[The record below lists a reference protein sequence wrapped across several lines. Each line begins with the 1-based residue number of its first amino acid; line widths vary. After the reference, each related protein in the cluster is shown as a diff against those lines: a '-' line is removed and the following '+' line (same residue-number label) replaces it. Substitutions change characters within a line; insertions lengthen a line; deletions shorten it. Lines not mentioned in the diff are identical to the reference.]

1 MGGAVGWV
9 VDHSAEISD
18 RDAGSR
24 LDATGERGYLT
35 PALLVLAGGEPGMLA
50 FSTGNKVPGQ
60 TVIGRFAA
68 VPSIA
73 NPRALVPLDGSR
85 QALSRILAQYAAGAA
100 SPMSRLAGKLVALA
114 CSAGLAPLVL
124 RSRLGLV
131 AADPET
137 KASPLHRFLSGIL
150 GRSDFTISLRL
161 APGRPNSKPVVQ
173 AVAADGSLLAY
184 AKFGLDPLTK
194 RLVRREGE
202 VLAELA
208 PLCSGTVVHI
218 PAVLHRGPWNSLEA
232 LVVSPLVGKGLMP
245 RTVREVP
252 AKIAEVV
259 AGLRPRQQAR
269 LGTCAC
275 WQRMREQAKDC
286 IPALGPQAGNTVA
299 RAMDWVEKQ
308 WGLETVAIGQSH
320 GDWIP
325 PNISVLADG
334 NCNIWDWERGD
345 ADVPLGA
352 DTLQFVSFVE
362 MRRPMA
368 GKPLAER
375 VIAAGGEALARQG
388 LPRQQ
393 AHMLMAFSLIRSLLW
408 FGEARFEGRTA
419 DVDQSFVKAL
429 ESCMQ
434 TSATGQKTV
443 ARGGDTQMDATSAP
457 IRGRQ
462 LIDKDKTAD
471 VN

>member
-1 MGGAVGWV
+1 MGGAIGSL
-9 VDHSAEISD
+9 VDNPAEIND
-18 RDAGSR
+18 RNGSSWP
-24 LDATGERGYLT
+24 AAAEKPAYLT
-35 PALLVLAGGEPGMLA
+35 PALLVLAGGEPGVLA
-50 FSTGNKVPGQ
+50 FSTGRKTAGQ

-73 NPRALVPLDGSR
+73 NPRALVGLDGSR
-85 QALSRILAQYAAGAA
+85 HVLARVLAQYAAGAA
-100 SPMSRLAGKLVALA
+100 SPLSRVAGKLVALA
-114 CSAGLAPLVL
+114 CRVGLGPLVL
-124 RSRLGLV
+124 RSRLELV
-131 AADPET
+131 AAAPHT
-137 KASPLHRFLSGIL
+137 KSSPLHRFLSGIL

-173 AVAADGSLLAY
+173 VVAADGSVLAY

-208 PLCSGTVVHI
+208 PLCAGTAVHI
-218 PAVLHRGPWNSLEA
+218 PALLHRGAWNSLEA
-232 LVVSPLVGKGLMP
+232 LVVSPLGGKGLMP
-245 RTVREVP
+245 RTAGEVP

-259 AGLRPRQQAR
+259 AGLRPRQMAK
-269 LGTCAC
+269 LGTCDC

-286 IPALGPQAGNTVA
+286 IPALGPKAGNTVA
-299 RAMDWVEKQ
+299 RAMDRVEAL
-308 WGLETVAIGQSH
+308 WGHETVALGQSH

-334 NCNIWDWERGD
+334 SCNIWDWERGD

-352 DTLQFVSFVE
+352 DTLQFVTFAE
-362 MRRPMA
+362 MRRAMT
-368 GKPLAER
+368 GKPLTER
-375 VIAAGGEALARQG
+375 VIEAGGNALALQG
-388 LPRQQ
+388 QPRQQ

-419 DVDQSFVKAL
+419 EVDENFVKAL
-429 ESCMQ
+429 ENCMR
-434 TSATGQKTV
+434 TSAAGQNTAV
-443 ARGGDTQMDATSAP
+443 RGGVTQIDGSSAP
-457 IRGRQ
+457 LRGRQ
-462 LIDKDKTAD
+462 HIDKDETAN